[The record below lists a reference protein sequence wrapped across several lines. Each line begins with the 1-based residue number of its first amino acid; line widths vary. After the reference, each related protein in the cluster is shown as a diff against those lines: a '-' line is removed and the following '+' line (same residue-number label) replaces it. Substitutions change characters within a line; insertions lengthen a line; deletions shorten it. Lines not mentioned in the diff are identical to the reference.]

1 MLSEGDIWEV
11 ATDLEPGSSAAV
23 MAFEHTWMKPL
34 RDAIADSGGFSSPTS
49 RCPGAR
55 WRRSSTLFQIKAERR
70 RIECEDESDAHRCW
84 APWPG
89 PRRFA
94 GTATAVAGNVAQKQ
108 GAQQQAAASEAA
120 AKQAQAAEMA
130 AMQAQVNAMQA
141 QPPAAP
147 AAAPAG
153 DLMAQLQ
160 QLASMHQAGILSEAE
175 FTAAKAKLLG

>member
-1 MLSEGDIWEV
+1 M
-11 ATDLEPGSSAAV
+11 T
-23 MAFEHTWMKPL
+23 
-34 RDAIADSGGFSSPTS
+34 
-49 RCPGAR
+49 
-55 WRRSSTLFQIKAERR
+55 
-70 RIECEDESDAHRCW
+70 
-84 APWPG
+84 
-89 PRRFA
+89 
-94 GTATAVAGNVAQKQ
+94 QKQ
-108 GAQQQAAASEAA
+108 GAQQQPASSEAP
-120 AKQAQAAEMA
+120 AKQARAAEMA